1 MSKSIKIFVLTGLLF
16 CTVLGGV
23 FAEAKENVAVSL
35 SNEMQKIN
43 AVLINIKS
51 SEKDRHDALVRKAR
65 IQLLSGNIEAAA
77 ETWERA
83 AYAEAGKRDDTALLE
98 TAACYM
104 AMGEWDKAEAIVRI
118 VLLTVRDDR
127 KSFLKAKYL
136 NAQIE
141 TFRSGDPMILDTFIS
156 DVEFAPQR
164 AAIYYTLWKIT
175 GYKEYKNRL
184 FIEYPESPETK
195 SLLIESG
202 LITGVNAFPGPMWL
216 LPSSWRPDGVRS
228 SAQVIQLPAGEL
240 ESAATPS
247 VQTGMFTA
255 KNNAVAQQI
264 DLRTKGF
271 DANVILRQVSGNE
284 YWTVIV
290 PSGSNLNQ
298 TAQRLKE
305 AGFEALPLL

>member
-1 MSKSIKIFVLTGLLF
+1 MSKTIRIFVVTGLLF
-16 CTVLGGV
+16 CAGLGAV
-23 FAEAKENVAVSL
+23 FAQAKENVAVSL
-35 SNEMQKIN
+35 TNEMQKIN

-51 SEKDRHDALVRKAR
+51 SEKDRHDALVHKAR

-141 TFRSGDPMILDTFIS
+141 TFRSNDPMILDTFIS
-156 DVEFAPQR
+156 DSEFAQQR
-164 AAIYYTLWKIT
+164 AAIYYTLWKTT
-175 GYKEYKNRL
+175 GYDEYKNRL

-216 LPSSWRPDGVRS
+216 LPGSWRPDGVRS
-228 SAQVIQLPAGEL
+228 SVQVIQLPAGEL
-240 ESAATPS
+240 ETAALPS
-247 VQTGMFTA
+247 LQTGMFSA
-255 KNNAVAQQI
+255 KNNAITQQV
-264 DLRTKGF
+264 DLRAKGF
-271 DANVILRQVSGNE
+271 DANVILRQVGGSE

-290 PSGSNLNQ
+290 PSGADLKQ

>member
-1 MSKSIKIFVLTGLLF
+1 MSKKRVVLTGLLF
-16 CTVLGGV
+16 CAG
-23 FAEAKENVAVSL
+23 FAGIFAQIAENGTSL
-35 SNEMQKIN
+35 SHELQKIN
-43 AVLINIKS
+43 AVLINIKA

-65 IQLLSGNIEAAA
+65 IQLLTGDIEAAA

-83 AYAEAGKRDDTALLE
+83 AYVESGKRDDTALLE

-156 DVEFAPQR
+156 DIEFAPQR

-175 GYKEYKNRL
+175 GYGEYKNRL

-216 LPSSWRPDGVRS
+216 LPSSWRPDSVRS

-240 ESAATPS
+240 ETAALPS
-247 VQTGMFTA
+247 VQTGMFTT
-255 KNNAVAQQI
+255 KNNAVSQQI
-264 DLRTKGF
+264 DLKTKGF
-271 DANVILRQVSGNE
+271 EANVILRQVGGNE

-290 PSGSNLNQ
+290 PSGSNLNE
-298 TAQRLKE
+298 TAHKLKE